1 MKQRKI
7 DPQDKMERVFEV
19 ARKLFVEKGFHN
31 VSIPDIVKASGVST
45 GAIYH
50 HFSNKET
57 LARYIHDR
65 TLSEFNEILISRLA
79 GTSTTYQKLRA
90 FAHLVLDITENDP
103 VTMQYMLFTRHDE
116 FIADQLPI
124 CYSEPFVWVQDTVA
138 EGIKI
143 GELQEGHRLIAAAA
157 FTGVLSRVVEIRLNG
172 LLKASLQERS
182 EEIFTAAWRA
192 VKAEG

>member
-7 DPQDKMERVFEV
+7 DPQDKMERVIEV
-19 ARKLFVEKGFHN
+19 ARRLFVERGYHK

-65 TLSEFNEILISRLA
+65 TLAEFNDMLISRLA

-90 FAHLVLDITENDP
+90 FAHLVLDIAENNP
-103 VTMQYMLFTRHDE
+103 VMMQYMLFVRHDE
-116 FIADQLPI
+116 IMADHKPI
-124 CYSEPFVWVQDTVA
+124 CYSEPFVWVQETVA
-138 EGIKI
+138 AGIDN
-143 GELQEGHRLIAAAA
+143 GELRKGDRLIAAAA
-157 FTGVLSRVVEIRLNG
+157 FTGVLTRNIEIRLSG
-172 LLKASLQERS
+172 VLQKTLQERS
-182 EEIFTAAWRA
+182 EEVITAAWSA
-192 VKAEG
+192 IKADS